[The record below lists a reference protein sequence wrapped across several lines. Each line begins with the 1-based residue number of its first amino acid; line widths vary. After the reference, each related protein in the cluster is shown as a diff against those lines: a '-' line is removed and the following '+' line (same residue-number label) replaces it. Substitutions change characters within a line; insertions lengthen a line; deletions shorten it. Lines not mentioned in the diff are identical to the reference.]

1 MKRVVCI
8 LLGCLLAFAVFP
20 RLSADADDDFLLC
33 VVENSFVEDVSED
46 SRATYISGTI
56 YVPYHALDSIYGIKA
71 YYNERLQQLLVYTL
85 DLRMTFDVAN
95 NQTYDSDGEIFQPVA
110 VRHAGTIFI
119 PIQFICDRFELYFS
133 YTPAGRTLP
142 APIIRI
148 CAAQPNLPDAVLYA
162 RNTALTQTIYDN
174 YQELISPSTP
184 TNPVTPTKPVPLLTY
199 LSFEGPLNEETGAIL
214 DTLEKRGYPAAFFLP
229 AENPSAQPDLLR
241 RIYASGYTV
250 GLLLTE
256 VPEDLVV
263 LLTKANEQ
271 LCSVLH
277 TKTRLVCVADGA
289 DTLTPAQ
296 RDAIV
301 AAGFRLWDANI
312 DPDPDTSSASALY
325 TSCRRLLSKTTR
337 VTVVRLCC
345 NTAVME
351 TLPKICA
358 WLESNSY
365 SVLTMNEWDTPIN
378 KASEIR

>member
-1 MKRVVCI
+1 MKRGVCV
-8 LLGCLLAFAVFP
+8 LLACFLALAVFP
-20 RLSADADDDFLLC
+20 RLSAVADDDFLLC
-33 VVENSFVEDVSED
+33 VVENSFIEDVSAD
-46 SRATYISGTI
+46 TRATYISGTI
-56 YVPYHALDSIYGIKA
+56 YVPYHTLDSIYGIKA

-95 NQTYDSDGEIFQPVA
+95 KQTYDSNGEFFPPVA

-133 YTPAGRTLP
+133 YTPAGRILP

-148 CAAQPNLPDAVLYA
+148 CASPPSLPDAVLYA

-174 YQELISPSTP
+174 YQELVSPSTP
-184 TNPVTPTKPVPLLTY
+184 VKPVTPPTPVPLLTY
-199 LSFEGPLNEETGAIL
+199 LTFEGPLTEETGAIL
-214 DTLEKRGYPAAFFLP
+214 NTLEKRGYPSAFFLP
-229 AENPSAQPDLLR
+229 AENPSAEPDLLR
-241 RIYASGYTV
+241 RIYVSGFTV
-250 GLLLTE
+250 GLLLTT
-256 VPEDLVV
+256 VPDDPTA

-289 DTLTPAQ
+289 DTLSKAQ
-296 RDAIV
+296 RNAIV
-301 AAGFRLWDANI
+301 AAGFRLWDTNI

-337 VTVVRLCC
+337 VTVVHLCC
-345 NTAVME
+345 NTSVREA
-351 TLPKICA
+351 LLKICI
-358 WLESNSY
+358 WLENNKY

-378 KASEIR
+378 KINEIR